1 MKLNLKCYKYL
12 QGKQY
17 VKLNDFILIGTRT
30 QIENTARTKCGSLL
44 TQQNN
49 NKSLIRAF
57 EKISI
62 YRNCNL
68 PFTNTLLL
76 ESNETVN
83 ELCIGSSISYNFSID
98 KSLRKDW
105 VIKALKVN
113 KNIYSKKQ
121 IETVTV
127 FKYRNAI
134 RCLSELLT
142 SIGKYSLLVKFF
154 EHKVKSKRCDLNT

>member
-12 QGKQY
+12 HGKQY
-17 VKLNDFILIGTRT
+17 VKLNDFILIGTPT
-30 QIENTARTKCGSLL
+30 QTENSAGTKCGSLFA
-44 TQQNN
+44 QQNN
-49 NKSLIRAF
+49 NKSIIRAF
-57 EKISI
+57 EGISI
-62 YRNCNL
+62 YRHCNL
-68 PFTNTLLL
+68 PFTNTSLL
-76 ESNETVN
+76 ESNDTVN
-83 ELCIGSSISYNFSID
+83 KSGSSISCNTSID

-134 RCLSELLT
+134 RCLSDLLT
-142 SIGKYSLLVKFF
+142 STSKYSLLAKFF
-154 EHKVKSKRCDLNT
+154 IHKAKSK